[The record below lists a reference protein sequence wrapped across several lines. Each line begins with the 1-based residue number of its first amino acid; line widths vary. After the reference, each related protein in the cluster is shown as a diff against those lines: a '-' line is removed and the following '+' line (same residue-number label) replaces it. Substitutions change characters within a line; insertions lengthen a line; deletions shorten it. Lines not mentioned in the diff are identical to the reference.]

1 MPQPTGSRDI
11 NCDIQV
17 LIAVSRF
24 FLVVYSFST
33 MKSSNLWE
41 MREEKVKSS
50 LNIRT
55 STSIVVML

>member
-11 NCDIQV
+11 NCVIQG

-41 MREEKVKSS
+41 MRDEKVKSS
-50 LNIRT
+50 LDIRT